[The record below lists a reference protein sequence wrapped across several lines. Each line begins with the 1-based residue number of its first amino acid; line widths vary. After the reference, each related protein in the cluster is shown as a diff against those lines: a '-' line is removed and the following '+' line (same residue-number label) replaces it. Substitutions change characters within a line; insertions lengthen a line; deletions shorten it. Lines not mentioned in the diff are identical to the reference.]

1 MRGGGEVVV
10 DDCTMILDEGAEILV
25 AGDDGAIVLQH
36 RGREE
41 EVRCMAN
48 PIHSAWRSGSLRRGG
63 FGGGDFE
70 NGDDGGFLVAVLGPE
85 DKGRLQASHELII
98 GEGKR
103 CGGGKSVKRGS
114 GDAFYPQRGEE
125 GGGGPVWGRTPHRG
139 ERGGGGLVQH
149 AHGL

>member
-1 MRGGGEVVV
+1 VVV

-70 NGDDGGFLVAVLGPE
+70 NGDDGSFLA
-85 DKGRLQASHELII
+85 ASWQL
-98 GEGKR
+98 
-103 CGGGKSVKRGS
+103 CL
-114 GDAFYPQRGEE
+114 DQR
-125 GGGGPVWGRTPHRG
+125 T
-139 ERGGGGLVQH
+139 RGGFRLCTSSSSGKEKGVREENR
-149 AHGL
+149 